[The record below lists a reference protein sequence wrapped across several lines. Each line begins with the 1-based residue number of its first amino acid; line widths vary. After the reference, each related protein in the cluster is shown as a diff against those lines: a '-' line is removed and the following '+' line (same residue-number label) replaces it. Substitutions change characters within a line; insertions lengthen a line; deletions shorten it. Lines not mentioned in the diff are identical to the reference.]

1 MTKSSHRQICI
12 TRTEQE
18 QLLCAEASSLNPA
31 FQCNELARGVVELS
45 GPDPES
51 FSPFYL
57 FFAPQILPHAVQV
70 LAPSI
75 KGWVTA
81 LSDHLSSYFGDAAD
95 PWMLHIFEPSSAESG
110 KEYSRAKLIRQE
122 TLGVLKQKRRTLLK
136 SLRTNPDPEAT
147 LVQLVLQS
155 PTEGWLSVS
164 APKLCKALAPT
175 LSPFVAGHVNIADD
189 TAPPSRAFKKLREA
203 ILVFGLPFERGMSCA
218 DLGASPGGWTQV
230 LRDHGCSVV
239 AVDRSPLAPHLMKD
253 RLVTFER
260 ADAFRWAPKQQ
271 LDWMVCD
278 VIATPDK
285 TVHLIER
292 WLKERLCKAF
302 CCTIKFKGSPDFGAL
317 AEVRSVLAQHCSRHS
332 GKQLTHNKNEL
343 TVVGF
348 LRD

>member
-31 FQCNELARGVVELS
+31 FQCNELAKGVVELS

-57 FFAPQILPHAVQV
+57 FFAPQILPHAIPIG
-70 LAPSI
+70 APSI
-75 KGWVTA
+75 KGWASA
-81 LSDHLSSYFGDAAD
+81 LSDHLTAYFGDGAD
-95 PWMLHIFEPSSAESG
+95 PWVLHIFEPSSAESG
-110 KEYSRAKLIRQE
+110 KEYSRAKLIHQE

-136 SLRTNPDPEAT
+136 ALRANPAMGAT

-155 PTEGWLSVS
+155 PTEGWMSISPPALS
-164 APKLCKALAPT
+164 KALAPT
-175 LSPFVAGHVNIADD
+175 LSPFLAGHVDIADD
-189 TAPPSRAFKKLREA
+189 KTPPSRAFKKLREA
-203 ILVFGLPFERGMSCA
+203 ILVFDLPFERGMKCA
-218 DLGASPGGWTQV
+218 DLGASPGGWTHV
-230 LRDHGCSVV
+230 LREHGCSVV

-260 ADAFRWAPKQQ
+260 GDAFRWTPRQQ

-278 VIATPDK
+278 VIAAPDK
-285 TVHLIER
+285 TVSLIER
-292 WLKERLCKAF
+292 WLKERLCKAL
-302 CCTIKFKGSPDFGAL
+302 CCTIKFKGSPDFDAL
-317 AEVRSVLAQHCSRHS
+317 TQVRSVLAQHCSRHS